1 MSQYPHACLMQAT
14 GARRRCEAERL
25 VDAGLYL
32 QASAMMQEAAAYL
45 ACARD
50 ALPASAL
57 SWRAALDDDLERLHE
72 AHAAALYLSGYEGQ
86 C

>member
-14 GARRRCEAERL
+14 GARRRCEAEAL
-25 VDAGLYL
+25 VNVGLYSL
-32 QASAMMQEAAAYL
+32 AAAMMEEAAVYI

-50 ALPASAL
+50 ALPESAL

-72 AHAAALYLSGYEGQ
+72 AHTAALYLSGYEGQ